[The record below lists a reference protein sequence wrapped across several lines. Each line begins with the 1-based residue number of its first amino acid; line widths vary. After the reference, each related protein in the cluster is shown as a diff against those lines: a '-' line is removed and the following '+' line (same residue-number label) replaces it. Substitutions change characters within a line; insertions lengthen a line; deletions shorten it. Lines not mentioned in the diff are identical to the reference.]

1 MFVECLA
8 VASSC
13 GIMGFV
19 LIFFSSLG
27 FGGLSPENF
36 DKSLGIGRSSKGSV

>member
-1 MFVECLA
+1 

-19 LIFFSSLG
+19 LIFSSSLG
-27 FGGLSPENF
+27 FGGLSPESF
-36 DKSLGIGRSSKGSV
+36 DKSLGI